1 MGDGSALRAKQNIT
15 AFIKRAVDTLRA
27 GEIRKVGSVILG
39 RAATTF
45 IVALESKAEKD
56 ATAILHGAQRRQADD
71 VPQQLMDGRLRRTK
85 KPDVLPR

>member
-85 KPDVLPR
+85 KPDVFPR

>member
-1 MGDGSALRAKQNIT
+1 M
-15 AFIKRAVDTLRA
+15 
-27 GEIRKVGSVILG
+27 G

-56 ATAILHGAQRRQADD
+56 TTAILHGAQRRQADD

-85 KPDVLPR
+85 KPDVLPREMRTPVGRTRKDGRNV